1 MKIVGFLVSAKKV
14 CWVCHRFVTKL
25 LLNTYYFC
33 HFISGPLYSSIGSFW
48 ALFFSFCSKTII
60 HFFFL
65 AVSGN
70 PDAPH
75 ITAIEGDKITLNC
88 DVNFPNG
95 ANSPYVVQW
104 WRKVRKL
111 QKNIYYDLDLYI
123 LSSFFFKRD

>member
-1 MKIVGFLVSAKKV
+1 MFGPLWYNTILVLV
-14 CWVCHRFVTKL
+14 P
-25 LLNTYYFC
+25 
-33 HFISGPLYSSIGSFW
+33 SGP
-48 ALFFSFCSKTII
+48 FFLFCSKTII

-123 LSSFFFKRD
+123 LSSFF

>member
-1 MKIVGFLVSAKKV
+1 MYFYHFMFGQLWYNTILVLV
-14 CWVCHRFVTKL
+14 P
-25 LLNTYYFC
+25 
-33 HFISGPLYSSIGSFW
+33 SGP
-48 ALFFSFCSKTII
+48 FFSFCSKTII

-111 QKNIYYDLDLYI
+111 QTYVYYD
-123 LSSFFFKRD
+123 FRK